1 MLAALLLLQVTTN
14 EPRAIVDGA
23 TMAAERGTIA
33 QWLAPWQRRP
43 TSDRAANLAR
53 GSAAFHLY
61 QFAEAAS
68 RLRRADAGS
77 ADDIARLAQLGLGR
91 ILVQQGRYL
100 AADSL
105 LIRVDAQSRA
115 AADTATAIESLL
127 LRAGI
132 GRRVRS
138 AAAANAILDTVE
150 ALGASRRPNLAASMH
165 CRRAGNA
172 ALTGDYAAMRRLA
185 QLGIAAAQAA
195 RSLRLEAAC
204 HFVRATTFARMG
216 LSDSVSRAMDTT
228 VALQRRS
235 GDLIAFGA
243 AQQWAGFYAV
253 SLGNV
258 QGGERYLA
266 EAWTAATASRSVDVL
281 AWTALSRASAS
292 TTLNNTRA
300 ARRWLATADSLMRL
314 SGDAEGLRTVLRMR
328 AITAFAAGDTSR
340 GWPLALEFQQQAV
353 RAGDVTAQRD
363 GLFTLVRHAL
373 IAGDRPRTRAYL
385 DSLATLIRGRGMQGF
400 EPSLRAIAGEAAL
413 LDEQWSTA
421 RREFDAVLGSL
432 HASQYAF
439 RHAVETMR
447 AIALVRDGRL
457 AEGAAAAQIA
467 EDEHRRWRA
476 SIADSALR
484 RFATATERGG
494 LTYHTELVRLL
505 AGGGRHREALRL
517 AESQRA
523 LRLREQL
530 LDASAWATGNARSR
544 PEAAPVELA
553 EVQQR
558 LPDDSTAVV
567 EYVLGEFRMPS
578 VALVITRRGAW
589 SFDLPSAVDLRPEI
603 QRLLAAA
610 EQGRSTTTSS
620 RALGRVLFE
629 PLRVPFERAGIRR
642 VIIVADG
649 AMHLIPFVLLEVG
662 GVPAVGR
669 WTMSEAPS
677 VAVAMDGWTRPTRVP
692 SGPIVALG
700 DPVVRTPGGRTRPLP
715 GARDEVRALQRRSAG
730 AMVRVDGGASESYL
744 KALPTTPRL
753 LHVAAHGEVDDWD
766 GRQAALLLSADAAND
781 GRWFAGEIATLP
793 FDDTL
798 VVLSACRTNLGDLI
812 AGEGVTGLTSAFL
825 QAGARTVLA
834 TAWRIPD
841 REIVPLVE
849 RFYDGLGAGLTAGAA
864 LQAAQVDARRRGAP
878 ASVWAAFRLVGDPY
892 LTVSLR

>member
-1 MLAALLLLQVTTN
+1 MLAALLLLQVATT

-43 TSDRAANLAR
+43 SSDRLASLAR

-61 QFAEAAS
+61 QYADAAAW
-68 RLRRADAGS
+68 LRRAAAGP
-77 ADDIARLAQLGLGR
+77 ADHTSQLARLGMGR
-91 ILVQQGRYL
+91 LLVQEGRYHV
-100 AADSL
+100 ADSL
-105 LIRVDAQSRA
+105 LVQVDAQARTTG
-115 AADTATAIESLL
+115 DTVTAIEALL

-150 ALGASRRPNLAASMH
+150 ALGAARRPNLAASMH

-172 ALTGDYAAMRRLA
+172 SLTGDYAAMRRLA

-228 VALQRRS
+228 IALQRRS
-235 GDLIAFGA
+235 GDLVAFGA

-258 QGGERYLA
+258 QRGERYLA

-292 TTLNNTRA
+292 TTLNDSRV

-328 AITAFAAGDTSR
+328 AVTAFAAGDTAR
-340 GWPLALEFQQQAV
+340 GWPLALEFQRQAV
-353 RAGDVTAQRD
+353 QAGDVAAQRD
-363 GLFTLVRHAL
+363 ALFTLVRHAL
-373 IAGDRPRTRAYL
+373 IAGDRPRARAFL
-385 DSLATLIRGRGMQGF
+385 DSLETLIRARGMQGF
-400 EPSLRAIAGEAAL
+400 EPSLRTMVGETAL
-413 LDEQWSTA
+413 LDARWSDA

-432 HASQYAF
+432 HPSQYAF

-457 AEGAAAAQIA
+457 AEGSAAAQVA
-467 EDEHRRWRA
+467 EDAHRRWRA

-505 AGGGRHREALRL
+505 AAGGRVREALRL

-530 LDASAWATGNARSR
+530 LDASAWATGDARSR
-544 PEAAPVELA
+544 PEAAPVDLPD
-553 EVQQR
+553 VQQR

-567 EYVLGEFRMPS
+567 EYVLGEFRIPS

-589 SFDLPSAVDLRPEI
+589 SFDLPSAVDLRAEI
-603 QRLLAAA
+603 QRLLASA
-610 EQGRSTTTSS
+610 EQGRTTTTHA
-620 RALGRVLFE
+620 RTLGRILF
-629 PLRVPFERAGIRR
+629 
-642 VIIVADG
+642 
-649 AMHLIPFVLLEVG
+649 
-662 GVPAVGR
+662 
-669 WTMSEAPS
+669 
-677 VAVAMDGWTRPTRVP
+677 
-692 SGPIVALG
+692 
-700 DPVVRTPGGRTRPLP
+700 
-715 GARDEVRALQRRSAG
+715 
-730 AMVRVDGGASESYL
+730 
-744 KALPTTPRL
+744 
-753 LHVAAHGEVDDWD
+753 
-766 GRQAALLLSADAAND
+766 
-781 GRWFAGEIATLP
+781 
-793 FDDTL
+793 
-798 VVLSACRTNLGDLI
+798 
-812 AGEGVTGLTSAFL
+812 
-825 QAGARTVLA
+825 
-834 TAWRIPD
+834 
-841 REIVPLVE
+841 
-849 RFYDGLGAGLTAGAA
+849 
-864 LQAAQVDARRRGAP
+864 
-878 ASVWAAFRLVGDPY
+878 
-892 LTVSLR
+892 